1 MVQTKHDS
9 NVFLSEYGNEVL
21 YLNSI
26 TFYPNT
32 INSKEMTSSGII
44 LGITPEFHGRNCS
57 SVMKIHYSYWYNMKK
72 QLAPNH
78 KYQSYMS
85 FLAEVSIR
93 VRCNFKAK
101 YKSKER
107 NVYFM
112 CFSYPLFKTLINKRS
127 ANRAYYLGHCPN
139 SGFEHPSAQFL
150 GHLGLSRRPCTN
162 ILG

>member
-1 MVQTKHDS
+1 MVKTKHDS

-44 LGITPEFHGRNCS
+44 FGITPEFNGRNCL

-112 CFSYPLFKTLINKRS
+112 CFRNQSLF
-127 ANRAYYLGHCPN
+127 
-139 SGFEHPSAQFL
+139 
-150 GHLGLSRRPCTN
+150 
-162 ILG
+162 